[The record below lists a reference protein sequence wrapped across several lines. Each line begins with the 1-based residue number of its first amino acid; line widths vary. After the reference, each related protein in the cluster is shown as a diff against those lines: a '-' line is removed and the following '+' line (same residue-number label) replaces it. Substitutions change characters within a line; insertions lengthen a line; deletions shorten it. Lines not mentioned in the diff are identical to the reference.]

1 MEGFPVRVKKTMLLL
16 LLICTAYQFAAAQVH
31 MEIGFNAPIGFTI
44 INDSGEYS
52 DFTNILKEVG
62 ILPIP
67 FASVYVGAFGQ
78 NAGIGIGIKAHTAI
92 IATIAYPSVMGEI
105 NISRFSVQA
114 ALGGLYMF
122 HYVLGEG
129 AGFTEIPVFAGDL
142 SLWFGLD
149 KRRIFQLGAGAMAIF
164 PSDFSFS
171 EVPII
176 GWAGVKASL

>member
-1 MEGFPVRVKKTMLLL
+1 MEDMPVRFKKTMVLL
-16 LLICTAYQFAAAQVH
+16 LLILIAYQFAAAQVH
-31 MEIGFNAPIGFTI
+31 LEIGFNAPIGYTI

-52 DFTNILKEVG
+52 EFTNILKEVG

-67 FASVYVGAFGQ
+67 FASIYVGAFGQ
-78 NAGIGIGIKAHTAI
+78 NAGIGVGLKAYTAI

-105 NISRFSVQA
+105 NISRLSVQA
-114 ALGGLYMF
+114 ALGGLYLF

-129 AGFTEIPVFAGDL
+129 AGFTQIPVFAGDI

-149 KRRIFQLGAGAMAIF
+149 RKKIFQLGAGAMSIF

-171 EVPII
+171 EVPIV
-176 GWAGVKASL
+176 GWAGLKASL